1 MWQFANDNPGNFTV
15 IAILVIFLGFRL
27 IFLGFRLILEWICH
41 KSLAKQNKETIRQLL
56 EKKKV

>member
-1 MWQFANDNPGNFTV
+1 MWQFANNNPGKFTA
-15 IAILVIFLGFRL
+15 IAILV